1 MPTDYRS
8 ARRAGDT
15 RVAAV
20 GVRGRTIADLA

>member
-1 MPTDYRS
+1 MQTDDHS
-8 ARRAGDT
+8 ARRAGDA